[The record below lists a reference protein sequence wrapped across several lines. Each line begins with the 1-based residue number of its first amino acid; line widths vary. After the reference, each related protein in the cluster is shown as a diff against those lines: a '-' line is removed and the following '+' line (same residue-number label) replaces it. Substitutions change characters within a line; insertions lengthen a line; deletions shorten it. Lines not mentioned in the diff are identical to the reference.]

1 MNRKNLLNRLK
12 LEIEDSLPDSNKVLN
27 KVKSKK
33 VEKDLKPVYE
43 AINSNGT
50 VAIKTKQN
58 VMFISGIMVLTMLL
72 FTLFLIFLP
81 VLNKMLYPE
90 KNIVTKFGIDINPSI
105 DLMLDENDSVVVCLA
120 KNKHAQLLIGDENF
134 IGKNVNDVVERV
146 VTLATMAGYI
156 DPDVEPTEISNAVL
170 ISAINEDDSK
180 QRKLLESAKDI
191 IKNFYLTNQIYG
203 VVLTEFDSKQELV
216 DMVCSLEYGLTEE
229 EQVNLK
235 NESVKN
241 LNKRLCENYINLKRR
256 FKSDFV
262 LEELFCHIS
271 PINNTFNSKRT
282 EAKIKLTE
290 FEQKLNNFETSWKAE
305 TALCEDKV
313 NYFETKLLSLRNQ
326 LATVENLQEKAA
338 LQIEIARHEKFLL
351 DAKEE
356 LEGREVNG
364 LKFQEYKQ
372 LLNKQINQYKE
383 NINNF
388 RSQCL
393 SQIEQEL
400 KIVKEKFNT
409 LKGLMSSRKDE
420 LIKNNEAVLNE
431 HFKNMGN
438 YNDFYNSYLTW
449 VNDLAI
455 KVEKFRTE
463 WSQNKT
469 NWEHSFENYVKF

>member
-1 MNRKNLLNRLK
+1 M
-12 LEIEDSLPDSNKVLN
+12 
-27 KVKSKK
+27 
-33 VEKDLKPVYE
+33 
-43 AINSNGT
+43 
-50 VAIKTKQN
+50 
-58 VMFISGIMVLTMLL
+58 
-72 FTLFLIFLP
+72 
-81 VLNKMLYPE
+81 
-90 KNIVTKFGIDINPSI
+90 
-105 DLMLDENDSVVVCLA
+105 
-120 KNKHAQLLIGDENF
+120 
-134 IGKNVNDVVERV
+134 
-146 VTLATMAGYI
+146 
-156 DPDVEPTEISNAVL
+156 
-170 ISAINEDDSK
+170 
-180 QRKLLESAKDI
+180 
-191 IKNFYLTNQIYG
+191 
-203 VVLTEFDSKQELV
+203 
-216 DMVCSLEYGLTEE
+216 
-229 EQVNLK
+229 
-235 NESVKN
+235 
-241 LNKRLCENYINLKRR
+241 
-256 FKSDFV
+256 
-262 LEELFCHIS
+262 
-271 PINNTFNSKRT
+271 
-282 EAKIKLTE
+282 
-290 FEQKLNNFETSWKAE
+290 
-305 TALCEDKV
+305 CEDKV

-326 LATVENLQEKAA
+326 LATVESLQEKAA

-455 KVEKFRTE
+455 KVEKFRVE

-469 NWEHSFENYVKF
+469 NWEHSFENYVEF